1 MSFLSNNFI
10 SDFFVLMLKLVYSFI
25 HDYSAAILVLTVLL
39 RLVILPLDLRQKSS
53 ARKMQMI
60 QPKLQ
65 SLQKRYANNPQQ
77 LQKKQQEL
85 YKSEGVKPLAGCLP
99 MLITLPI
106 FFAFFGAMRVLESE
120 QTISFIL
127 NAQHFGQSAYALP
140 QWLWVHNF
148 WQPDS
153 GLAPVMKTAT
163 EFASFFSTNI
173 NVTPQQLH
181 MMTSSG
187 LLNFD
192 AVNGLQ
198 AGSAYTGLIDNI
210 VKVNGVGGL
219 ANGWFILPILAGVS
233 LFLQQKLTTAQTP
246 GGAQAQPGGKFML
259 WFFPLFSVY
268 ICATANA
275 AFSIYWLAANIY
287 ALGQTL
293 VVNYIYKKRDEK
305 RKQGVI
311 TEEAT

>member
-1 MSFLSNNFI
+1 MGFLSDNFI
-10 SDFFVLMLKLVYSFI
+10 SDFFVTLLKLVFSFI
-25 HDYSAAILVLTVLL
+25 NDYSVAIIVLTVAIRLL
-39 RLVILPLDLRQKSS
+39 ILPLDLRQKQS
-53 ARKMQMI
+53 ARKMAMI
-60 QPKLQ
+60 QPKLE
-65 SLQKRYANNPQQ
+65 SLKKRYANNPQQ

-106 FFAFFGAMRVLESE
+106 FFAFFGAMRVLEAE

-127 NAQHFGQSAYALP
+127 NAQHLGPDAYALP

-153 GLAPVMKTAT
+153 GLEPIMKTAAK
-163 EFASFFSTNI
+163 FAQFFAANA

-181 MMTSSG
+181 MMASSG

-198 AGSAYTGLIDNI
+198 AGAAYQTLSDSIVQANGVTGLN
-210 VKVNGVGGL
+210 
-219 ANGWFILPILAGVS
+219 NGWFILPILAGGS
-233 LFLQQKLTTAQTP
+233 LFLQQRLTSAQTP

-275 AFSIYWLAANIY
+275 AFSVYWLAANIY

-293 VVNYIYKKRDEK
+293 IVNYIYKKRDEK

-311 TEEAT
+311 EEAT

>member
-1 MSFLSNNFI
+1 LSFLSNNFI
-10 SDFFVLMLKLVYSFI
+10 SDFFLLLLRWVYSFV
-25 HDYSAAILVLTVLL
+25 HDYSGAILILTVLV
-39 RLVILPLDLRQKSS
+39 RLVILPLDLRQKNS

-85 YKSEGVKPLAGCLP
+85 YKAEGIKPLAGCLP

-106 FFAFFGAMRVLESE
+106 FFAFFGAMRVLETE

-127 NAQHFGQSAYALP
+127 NAQHLGPSAYNLP
-140 QWLWVHNF
+140 RWLWVHNF

-153 GLAPVMKTAT
+153 GLAPIMKTAT
-163 EFASFFSTNI
+163 EFASFFSANI

-181 MMTSSG
+181 MMASSG
-187 LLNFD
+187 LLVFD
-192 AVNGLQ
+192 PAAGIQ
-198 AGSAYTGLIDNI
+198 AGSAYTSLVDSIIKANGLEGFN
-210 VKVNGVGGL
+210 
-219 ANGWFILPILAGVS
+219 NGWFILPILAGAS
-233 LFLQQKLTTAQTP
+233 LFLQQKLTAAQTP
-246 GGAQAQPGGKFML
+246 GGTQAQPGGTFML

-268 ICATANA
+268 ICATANT
-275 AFSIYWLAANIY
+275 AFSVYWLAANIY
-287 ALGQTL
+287 ALVQTL
-293 VVNYIYKKRDEK
+293 VINYIYKKRDEK

-311 TEEAT
+311 EEAT